1 MIIYLLVAI
10 VFFVGLYGIV
20 AKKNIIK
27 IIVGINIVGY
37 AVNLL
42 FILLGYKWNGIAPVM
57 TRKIELSE
65 FYKYSVDPL
74 PQALVLTSIVIDLAF
89 LAFLAALAIRL
100 YEKYGTFDIDKIR
113 RLKG

>member
-1 MIIYLLVAI
+1 MIVYILVALM
-10 VFFVGLYGIV
+10 FFTGLYGII

-37 AVNLL
+37 ATNIIFV
-42 FILLGYKWNGIAPVM
+42 LLGYKWDGIAPILTENM
-57 TRKIELSE
+57 TVNTFLEKA
-65 FYKYSVDPL
+65 VDPL

-89 LAFLAALAIRL
+89 VAFLAALAIRL
-100 YEKYGTFDIDKIR
+100 FEKYETFDMDKIR

>member
-1 MIIYLLVAI
+1 MIVYILLALM
-10 VFFVGLYGIV
+10 FFVGLYGII

-37 AVNLL
+37 ASNLL
-42 FILLGYKWNGIAPVM
+42 FILLGYKWDGIAPILTENMSITCFVE
-57 TRKIELSE
+57 KA
-65 FYKYSVDPL
+65 VDPL

-89 LAFLAALAIRL
+89 VAFLAALAIRL
-100 YEKYGTFDIDKIR
+100 FEKYGTFDIDKIR